1 VASDFTELDVWKLS
15 HELMLDVYI
24 FVKLLPPS
32 EKYKRVDQLERSS
45 SSIPANIAEGY
56 GRFYYL
62 ENISFCRNARGSLT
76 ETKSHI
82 IAAKDLQQAPED
94 DCHKLIEKCDTLRR
108 VLNGYIRYL
117 NKQKVGKEES

>member
-1 VASDFTELDVWKLS
+1 
-15 HELMLDVYI
+15 MLDVYR
-24 FVKLLPPS
+24 FVKLLPSS

-82 IAAKDLQQAPED
+82 LAVQDLHQAPWED
-94 DCHKLIEKCDTLRR
+94 CKKLIDKCDTLRR
-108 VLNGYIRYL
+108 ILNGYIRYL
-117 NKQKVGKEES
+117 NTQKVGKEES

>member
-1 VASDFTELDVWKLS
+1 MASDFTELEAWKLS

-24 FVKLLPPS
+24 FVKLLPLS

-62 ENISFCRNARGSLT
+62 ENVSFCRNARGSLA

-82 IAAKDLQQAPED
+82 LAARDLHQASVDE
-94 DCHKLIEKCDTLRR
+94 CNKLIERCDTLRR
-108 VLNGYIRYL
+108 ILNGYIRYL
-117 NKQKVGKEES
+117 NKQKN